1 MFWRRHQHQMNVVD
15 TYYLVSGPA
24 LFGGLLRTVALRRCG
39 CGELDTVTL
48 DGKWDRLQLQ
58 GCALGGAIEDED
70 SRDSVPVTGE
80 PARQ

>member
-15 TYYLVSGPA
+15 TYYLASGPA

-48 DGKWDRLQLQ
+48 DGKWDLLQLR
-58 GCALGGAIEDED
+58 GWGRICGALGHEEP
-70 SRDSVPVTGE
+70 VPAAAGPE
-80 PARQ
+80 R